1 MPSNAVSVALANES
15 RTAAGSG
22 KAGSQPAAPR
32 RVGRGRSLRPARS
45 YLLVFGLVMLA
56 LWLVLVFGRALTEL
70 NEATERAAA
79 VGAES
84 AALQARLEAGQ
95 RELELVQTDA
105 FQAHQARA
113 YGLGREGERAFAL
126 ETGAPPAP
134 VVTPLGAEAPSPA
147 RTPLQSWLVL
157 LFGP

>member
-1 MPSNAVSVALANES
+1 
-15 RTAAGSG
+15 
-22 KAGSQPAAPR
+22 
-32 RVGRGRSLRPARS
+32 
-45 YLLVFGLVMLA
+45 MLA